1 MTESLVRQARDGD
14 VAIVTL
20 NRPAR
25 HNALVPELLTALLA
39 ALDDVAA
46 GDAAALVLAS
56 EGRSFSTGGDL
67 RGFLEHRESIGAYAD
82 LLVGLLNDVI
92 LALYRLPFP
101 TVCAVSGQVCG
112 GSLGLLL
119 ACDRV
124 VMQQDA
130 GIAPWYRAVGFS
142 PDGGWT
148 AAVVEV
154 TADLGRAIVV
164 AGKITEQNGLPV
176 LLLIDRTM
184 TTDIVGESGFA
195 DFVLSPVDRTELRV
209 RLGRLHSSLPAVADD
224 DTIRF
229 RDLELNTATYQ
240 ALVGGEP
247 RNLTFM
253 EKPVSMRRLV
263 AHVSNSLEAPKSEA
277 VG

>member
-1 MTESLVRQARDGD
+1 MTEPLVRQARDGD

-130 GIAPWYRAVGFS
+130 ELLGHPEPVLELQAGGLGVGQPGELLHERVQVVGDALIVGQVVGELRQDAAGQRDVLRLDVDSAAPGISPDNREQGVRGQRRRFIGLRPDNLRCAHLSSFAPVGVPTASQLCGLACLARVVSHAATQIAP
-142 PDGGWT
+142 P
-148 AAVVEV
+148 
-154 TADLGRAIVV
+154 
-164 AGKITEQNGLPV
+164 
-176 LLLIDRTM
+176 
-184 TTDIVGESGFA
+184 
-195 DFVLSPVDRTELRV
+195 
-209 RLGRLHSSLPAVADD
+209 
-224 DTIRF
+224 
-229 RDLELNTATYQ
+229 
-240 ALVGGEP
+240 
-247 RNLTFM
+247 
-253 EKPVSMRRLV
+253 
-263 AHVSNSLEAPKSEA
+263 
-277 VG
+277 